1 VEWIR
6 EGAMQTETF
15 QHPSERRSQTDS
27 LREQL
32 RRDFPAEVG
41 FEVDEA
47 VRIEVVDGKEELI
60 PLTIVTGNGVDMTFF
75 SPTPK

>member
-1 VEWIR
+1 
-6 EGAMQTETF
+6 MQTETF
-15 QHPSERRSQTDS
+15 HNASERRSQTDS

-32 RRDFPAEVG
+32 RRDFPSEAG
-41 FEVDEA
+41 FEVEEA
-47 VRIEVVDGKEELI
+47 VRFEVVDGKEELI